1 MASSGEIV
9 LGVLLLVFVSCGFVA
24 FVGCISALLKKFYD
38 KYVLN
43 LPEVYELPPTV
54 FQNLEGR
61 YVKANVSVVIPTALV
76 EVNLLEIHSS
86 AVEDD
91 ASASIIAIQV
101 V

>member
-1 MASSGEIV
+1 M
-9 LGVLLLVFVSCGFVA
+9 
-24 FVGCISALLKKFYD
+24 
-38 KYVLN
+38 N

-61 YVKANVSVVIPTALV
+61 YVKANASVVIPTALV